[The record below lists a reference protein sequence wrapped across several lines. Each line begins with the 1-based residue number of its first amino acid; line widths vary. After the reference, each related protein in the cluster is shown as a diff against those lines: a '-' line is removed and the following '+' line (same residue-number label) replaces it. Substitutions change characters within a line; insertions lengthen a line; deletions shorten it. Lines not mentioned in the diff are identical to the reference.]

1 MNMNKNKKDKTKSR
15 AGRVA
20 PAPFA
25 NPEGLPEYP
34 FGDNRVAADELEKEL
49 ESGEVLVALKCRF
62 AEEKNQENL
71 IALLKCMKDSKV
83 IVPMRIEMSD
93 EDAARIEN
101 AQDGEE
107 IETNDEIKMV
117 PEILQA
123 KEKRFFPVFSQIGQ
137 IPKEFGTSHNLMSM
151 PTTEALDMAHQVENI
166 DGIVLDA
173 FSKSVAMPMI
183 TADQIYT
190 LQGLAK

>member
-1 MNMNKNKKDKTKSR
+1 MSKNKKDNKKST
-15 AGRVA
+15 GRTGA

-25 NPEGLPEYP
+25 NPDGLPEFP

-49 ESGEVLVALKCRF
+49 ENGDVLVALKSRF

-83 IVPMRIEMSD
+83 IVPMRIEMSE
-93 EDAARIEN
+93 EDADRIEN
-101 AQDGEE
+101 ATDGEE
-107 IETNDEIKMV
+107 IETRDEIKMV

-123 KEKRFFPVFSQIGQ
+123 KEKRFFPMFSQIGQ

-151 PTTEALDMAHQVENI
+151 PTSEALDMAHQIENL

-173 FSKSVAMPMI
+173 FSKSVAMPFV

-190 LQGLAK
+190 IQGLAK

>member
-1 MNMNKNKKDKTKSR
+1 MSKNKKDNKKST
-15 AGRVA
+15 GRTGA

-25 NPEGLPEYP
+25 NPDGLPEFP

-49 ESGEVLVALKCRF
+49 ENGDVLVALKSRF

-83 IVPMRIEMSD
+83 IVPMRIEMSE

-101 AQDGEE
+101 ATDGEE
-107 IETNDEIKMV
+107 IETRDEIKMV

-123 KEKRFFPVFSQIGQ
+123 KEKRFFPMFSQIGQ

-151 PTTEALDMAHQVENI
+151 PTSEALDMAHQIENL

-173 FSKSVAMPMI
+173 FSKSVAMPFV

-190 LQGLAK
+190 IQGLAK

>member
-1 MNMNKNKKDKTKSR
+1 MSKNKKDNKKST
-15 AGRVA
+15 GRTGA

-25 NPEGLPEYP
+25 NPDGLPEFP

-49 ESGEVLVALKCRF
+49 ENGDVLVALKSRF

-83 IVPMRIEMSD
+83 IVPMRIEMSE

-101 AQDGEE
+101 ATDGEE
-107 IETNDEIKMV
+107 IETRDEIKMV

-123 KEKRFFPVFSQIGQ
+123 KEKRFFPMFSQIGQ

-151 PTTEALDMAHQVENI
+151 PTSEALDMAHQIENL

-173 FSKSVAMPMI
+173 FSKSVAMPFV
-183 TADQIYT
+183 TADHIYT
-190 LQGLAK
+190 IQGLAK

>member
-1 MNMNKNKKDKTKSR
+1 MSKNKKDNKKST
-15 AGRVA
+15 GRTGA

-25 NPEGLPEYP
+25 NPDGLPEFP
-34 FGDNRVAADELEKEL
+34 FGDNRVAADELEKKL
-49 ESGEVLVALKCRF
+49 ENGDVLVALKSRF

-83 IVPMRIEMSD
+83 IVPMRIEMSE

-101 AQDGEE
+101 ATDGEE
-107 IETNDEIKMV
+107 IETRDEIKMV

-123 KEKRFFPVFSQIGQ
+123 KEKRFFPMFSQIGQ
-137 IPKEFGTSHNLMSM
+137 IPKEFGTSHNLMSI
-151 PTTEALDMAHQVENI
+151 PTSEALDMAHQIENL

-173 FSKSVAMPMI
+173 FSKSVAMPFV

-190 LQGLAK
+190 IQGLAK

>member
-1 MNMNKNKKDKTKSR
+1 MSKNNKDNKKST
-15 AGRVA
+15 GRTGA

-25 NPEGLPEYP
+25 NPDGLPEFP

-49 ESGEVLVALKCRF
+49 ENGDVLVALKSRF

-83 IVPMRIEMSD
+83 IVPMRIEMSE

-101 AQDGEE
+101 ATDGEE
-107 IETNDEIKMV
+107 IETRDEIKMV

-123 KEKRFFPVFSQIGQ
+123 KEKRFFPMFSQIGQ

-151 PTTEALDMAHQVENI
+151 PTSEALDMAHQIENL

-173 FSKSVAMPMI
+173 FSKSVAMPFV

-190 LQGLAK
+190 IQGLAK

>member
-1 MNMNKNKKDKTKSR
+1 MSKNKKDNKKST
-15 AGRVA
+15 GRTGA

-25 NPEGLPEYP
+25 NPDGLPEFP

-49 ESGEVLVALKCRF
+49 ENGDVLVALKSRF

-83 IVPMRIEMSD
+83 IVPMRIEMSE

-101 AQDGEE
+101 ATDVEE
-107 IETNDEIKMV
+107 IETRDEIKMV

-123 KEKRFFPVFSQIGQ
+123 KEKRFFPMFSQIGQ

-151 PTTEALDMAHQVENI
+151 PTSEALDMAHQIENL

-173 FSKSVAMPMI
+173 FSKSVAMPFV

-190 LQGLAK
+190 IQGLAK

>member
-1 MNMNKNKKDKTKSR
+1 MSKNKKDNKKST
-15 AGRVA
+15 GRTGA

-25 NPEGLPEYP
+25 NPDGLPEFP

-49 ESGEVLVALKCRF
+49 ENGDVLVALKSRF

-83 IVPMRIEMSD
+83 IVPMRIEMSE
-93 EDAARIEN
+93 EDASRIEN
-101 AQDGEE
+101 ATDGEE
-107 IETNDEIKMV
+107 IETSDEIKMV

-123 KEKRFFPVFSQIGQ
+123 KEKRFFPMFSQIGQ

-151 PTTEALDMAHQVENI
+151 PTSEALDMAHQIENL

-173 FSKSVAMPMI
+173 FSKSVAMPFV

-190 LQGLAK
+190 IQGLAK

>member
-1 MNMNKNKKDKTKSR
+1 MSKNKKDNKKST
-15 AGRVA
+15 GRTGA

-25 NPEGLPEYP
+25 NPDGLPEFP

-49 ESGEVLVALKCRF
+49 ENGDVLVALKSRF

-83 IVPMRIEMSD
+83 IVPMRIEMSE

-101 AQDGEE
+101 ATDGEE
-107 IETNDEIKMV
+107 IETSDEIKMV

-123 KEKRFFPVFSQIGQ
+123 KEKRFFPMFSQIGQ

-151 PTTEALDMAHQVENI
+151 PTSEALDMAHQIENL

-173 FSKSVAMPMI
+173 FSKSVAMPFV

-190 LQGLAK
+190 IQGLAK

>member
-1 MNMNKNKKDKTKSR
+1 MSKNKKDNKKST
-15 AGRVA
+15 GRTGA

-25 NPEGLPEYP
+25 NPDGLPEFP

-49 ESGEVLVALKCRF
+49 ENGDVLVALKSRF

-83 IVPMRIEMSD
+83 IVPMRIEMSE

-101 AQDGEE
+101 ATDGEE
-107 IETNDEIKMV
+107 IETRDEIKMV

-123 KEKRFFPVFSQIGQ
+123 KEKRFFPMFSQIGQ

-151 PTTEALDMAHQVENI
+151 PTSEALDMAHQIEKL

-173 FSKSVAMPMI
+173 FSKSVAMPFV

-190 LQGLAK
+190 IQGLAK

>member
-1 MNMNKNKKDKTKSR
+1 MSKNKKDNKKST
-15 AGRVA
+15 GRTGA

-25 NPEGLPEYP
+25 NPDGLPEFT

-49 ESGEVLVALKCRF
+49 ENGDVLVALKSRF

-83 IVPMRIEMSD
+83 IVPMRIEMSE

-101 AQDGEE
+101 ATDGEE
-107 IETNDEIKMV
+107 IETRDEIKMV

-123 KEKRFFPVFSQIGQ
+123 KEKRFFPMFSQIGQ

-151 PTTEALDMAHQVENI
+151 PTSEALDMAHQIENL

-173 FSKSVAMPMI
+173 FSKSVAMPFV

-190 LQGLAK
+190 IQGLAK

>member
-1 MNMNKNKKDKTKSR
+1 MSKNKKDNKKST
-15 AGRVA
+15 GRTGA

-25 NPEGLPEYP
+25 NPDGLPEFP

-49 ESGEVLVALKCRF
+49 ENGDVLVALKSRF

-83 IVPMRIEMSD
+83 IVPMRIEMSE

-101 AQDGEE
+101 ATDGEE
-107 IETNDEIKMV
+107 IETRDEIKMV

-123 KEKRFFPVFSQIGQ
+123 KEKRFFPMFSQIGQ

-151 PTTEALDMAHQVENI
+151 PTSEALDMAHQIENL

-173 FSKSVAMPMI
+173 FSKSVAMPFV
-183 TADQIYT
+183 TDDQIYT
-190 LQGLAK
+190 IQGLAK

>member
-1 MNMNKNKKDKTKSR
+1 MSKNKKDNKKST
-15 AGRVA
+15 GRTGA

-25 NPEGLPEYP
+25 NPDGLPEFP

-49 ESGEVLVALKCRF
+49 ENGDVLVALKSRI

-83 IVPMRIEMSD
+83 IVPMRIEMSE

-101 AQDGEE
+101 ATDGEE
-107 IETNDEIKMV
+107 IETRDEIKMV

-123 KEKRFFPVFSQIGQ
+123 KEKRFFPMFSQIGQ

-151 PTTEALDMAHQVENI
+151 PTSEALDMAHQIENL

-173 FSKSVAMPMI
+173 FSKSVAMPFV

-190 LQGLAK
+190 IQGLAK

>member
-1 MNMNKNKKDKTKSR
+1 MSKNKKDNKKST
-15 AGRVA
+15 GRTGA

-25 NPEGLPEYP
+25 NPDGLPEFP

-49 ESGEVLVALKCRF
+49 ENGDVLVALKSRF

-83 IVPMRIEMSD
+83 IVPMRIEMSE

-101 AQDGEE
+101 ATDGEE
-107 IETNDEIKMV
+107 IETRDEIKMV

-123 KEKRFFPVFSQIGQ
+123 KEKRFFPMFSQIGQ

-151 PTTEALDMAHQVENI
+151 LTSEALDMAHQIENL

-173 FSKSVAMPMI
+173 FSKSVAMPFV

-190 LQGLAK
+190 IQGLAK

>member
-1 MNMNKNKKDKTKSR
+1 MSKNKKDNKKST
-15 AGRVA
+15 GRTGA

-25 NPEGLPEYP
+25 NPDGLPEFP

-49 ESGEVLVALKCRF
+49 ENGDVLVALKSRF

-83 IVPMRIEMSD
+83 IVPMRIEMSE

-101 AQDGEE
+101 ATDGEE
-107 IETNDEIKMV
+107 IETRDEIKMV
-117 PEILQA
+117 PEILQD
-123 KEKRFFPVFSQIGQ
+123 KEKRFFPMFSQIGQ

-151 PTTEALDMAHQVENI
+151 PTSEALDMAHQIENL

-173 FSKSVAMPMI
+173 FSKSVAMPFV

-190 LQGLAK
+190 IQGLAK

>member
-1 MNMNKNKKDKTKSR
+1 MSKNKKDNKKST
-15 AGRVA
+15 GRTGA

-25 NPEGLPEYP
+25 NPDGLPEFP

-49 ESGEVLVALKCRF
+49 ENGDVLVALKSRF

-83 IVPMRIEMSD
+83 IVPMRIEMSE

-101 AQDGEE
+101 ATDGEE
-107 IETNDEIKMV
+107 IETRDEIKMV

-123 KEKRFFPVFSQIGQ
+123 KEKRFFPMFSQICQ

-151 PTTEALDMAHQVENI
+151 PTSEALDMAHQIENL

-173 FSKSVAMPMI
+173 FSKSVAMPFV

-190 LQGLAK
+190 IQGLAK

>member
-1 MNMNKNKKDKTKSR
+1 MSKNKKDNKKST
-15 AGRVA
+15 GRTGA

-25 NPEGLPEYP
+25 NPDGLPEFP

-49 ESGEVLVALKCRF
+49 ENGDVLVALKSRF

-83 IVPMRIEMSD
+83 IVPMRIEMSE

-101 AQDGEE
+101 ATDGEE
-107 IETNDEIKMV
+107 IETRDEIKMV

-123 KEKRFFPVFSQIGQ
+123 KEKRFFPMFSQIGQ

-151 PTTEALDMAHQVENI
+151 PTSEALDMAHQIENL

-173 FSKSVAMPMI
+173 FSKSVAMPFV
-183 TADQIYT
+183 TADEIYT
-190 LQGLAK
+190 IHELAK

>member
-1 MNMNKNKKDKTKSR
+1 MSKNKKDNKKST
-15 AGRVA
+15 GRTGA

-25 NPEGLPEYP
+25 NPDGLPEFP

-49 ESGEVLVALKCRF
+49 ENGDVLVALKSRF

-83 IVPMRIEMSD
+83 IVPMRIEMSE

-101 AQDGEE
+101 ATDGEE
-107 IETNDEIKMV
+107 IETRDEIKMV

-123 KEKRFFPVFSQIGQ
+123 KEKRFFPMFSQIGQ

-151 PTTEALDMAHQVENI
+151 PTSEALDMAHQIENL
-166 DGIVLDA
+166 DGIVLNA
-173 FSKSVAMPMI
+173 FSKSVAMPFV

-190 LQGLAK
+190 IQGLAK

>member
-1 MNMNKNKKDKTKSR
+1 MSKKKKEEKRTIDRT
-15 AGRVA
+15 GA

-25 NPEGLPEYP
+25 NPEGLPEFP
-34 FGDNRVAADELEKEL
+34 FGDNRMEAAELAKEL
-49 ESGEVLVALKCRF
+49 EDGHVLVALKSRF

-71 IALLKCMKDSKV
+71 VALLKCMKDSKV
-83 IVPMRIEMSD
+83 IVPMRIEMSE

-101 AQDGEE
+101 AADGEE
-107 IETNDEIKMV
+107 IETNEEIKMV

-123 KEKRFFPVFSQIGQ
+123 KEKNFFPMFSQIGQ

-151 PTTEALDMAHQVENI
+151 PTVEALDMAHQIENL

-173 FSKSVAMPMI
+173 FSKSVAMPFI
-183 TADQIYT
+183 TADQIYSI
-190 LQGLAK
+190 QGLAK

>member
-1 MNMNKNKKDKTKSR
+1 MSKNKKDNKKST
-15 AGRVA
+15 GRTGA

-25 NPEGLPEYP
+25 NPDGLPEFP

-49 ESGEVLVALKCRF
+49 ENGDVLVALKSRF

-83 IVPMRIEMSD
+83 IVPMRIEMSE

-101 AQDGEE
+101 ATGGEE
-107 IETNDEIKMV
+107 IETRDEIKMV

-123 KEKRFFPVFSQIGQ
+123 KEKRFFPMFSQIGQ

-151 PTTEALDMAHQVENI
+151 PTSEALDMAHQIENL

-173 FSKSVAMPMI
+173 FSKSVAMPFV

-190 LQGLAK
+190 IQGLAK

>member
-1 MNMNKNKKDKTKSR
+1 MSKNKKDNKKST
-15 AGRVA
+15 GRTGA

-25 NPEGLPEYP
+25 NPDGLPELP

-49 ESGEVLVALKCRF
+49 ENGDVLVALKSRC

-83 IVPMRIEMSD
+83 IVPMRIEMSE

-101 AQDGEE
+101 ATDGEE
-107 IETNDEIKMV
+107 IETRDEIKMV

-123 KEKRFFPVFSQIGQ
+123 KEKRFFPMFSQIGQ

-151 PTTEALDMAHQVENI
+151 PTSEALDMAHQIENL

-173 FSKSVAMPMI
+173 FSKSVAMPFV

-190 LQGLAK
+190 IQGLAK

>member
-1 MNMNKNKKDKTKSR
+1 MSKNKKDNKKST
-15 AGRVA
+15 GRTGA

-25 NPEGLPEYP
+25 NPDGLPEFP

-49 ESGEVLVALKCRF
+49 ENGDVLVALKSRF

-83 IVPMRIEMSD
+83 IVPMRIEMSE

-101 AQDGEE
+101 ATDGEE
-107 IETNDEIKMV
+107 IETRDEIKMV

-123 KEKRFFPVFSQIGQ
+123 KEKRFFPMFSQIGQ
-137 IPKEFGTSHNLMSM
+137 IPKEFGTSHNLMSLS
-151 PTTEALDMAHQVENI
+151 TSEALDMAHQIENL

-173 FSKSVAMPMI
+173 FSKSVAMPFV

-190 LQGLAK
+190 IQGLAK

>member
-1 MNMNKNKKDKTKSR
+1 MSKNKKDNKKST
-15 AGRVA
+15 GRTGA

-25 NPEGLPEYP
+25 NPDGLPEFP

-49 ESGEVLVALKCRF
+49 ENGDVLVALNSRF

-83 IVPMRIEMSD
+83 IVPMRIEMSE

-101 AQDGEE
+101 ATDGEE
-107 IETNDEIKMV
+107 IETRDEIKMV

-123 KEKRFFPVFSQIGQ
+123 KEKRFFPMFSQIGQ

-151 PTTEALDMAHQVENI
+151 PTSEALDMAHQIENL

-173 FSKSVAMPMI
+173 FSKSVAMPFV

-190 LQGLAK
+190 IQGLAK